1 MNTQTESKLRFEG
14 PPKIWLKRLLLG
26 LGTLVILLGA
36 WWVWTVHP
44 PTEGQAIK
52 RLGNGLPK
60 VDRVEVIALGPV
72 ASKRLLQYFP
82 TNEHYHVAGNADEHR
97 FAHRRAIVKGQE
109 AEAIAQL
116 WRAQTFEGH
125 GAACHEPGYAL
136 RFYRGPLKLL
146 ETTVCWMCSNVIL
159 PIRFEL
165 HEVGFG
171 ADSPEGQ
178 RLLKYLQSVAP
189 LPSEDAYNY
198 TNAPITLDE
207 VVSRTARAV
216 SAYHNHD
223 FLEHATHSPQLPAFQ
238 SNLLAHLSN
247 SRPETR
253 RNALHHA
260 YELRTPKLEEHLV
273 RFLTDEEPEV
283 RLEAVAHLTRIKP
296 RVNVPMPNLLPLLD
310 DEEDRT
316 RAYAL
321 QLAFERTTWLDEEL
335 VALKSAIEA
344 VLDKRG
350 QDWFELSLL
359 YRLRLPA
366 REKARLEALTD
377 MLAKRLGRRFE
388 DALKWVP
395 EQAVPPPNQAK

>member
-1 MNTQTESKLRFEG
+1 MSTQNESKFRFAV
-14 PPKIWLKRLLLG
+14 PPKAWLKRLLIG
-26 LGTLVILLGA
+26 LATLVILLGA
-36 WWVWTVHP
+36 WWVCTFHP
-44 PTEGQAIK
+44 PADGQAIK
-52 RLGNGLPK
+52 RLGNGLPT

-82 TNEHYHVAGNADEHR
+82 TNEHYHVAGNGDQHR
-97 FAHRRAIVKGQE
+97 FAHRRAILSGHD

-136 RFYRGPLKLL
+136 RFYRGPFKLL
-146 ETTVCWMCSNVIL
+146 ETTVCWMCFNVIL
-159 PIRFEL
+159 PVRFEL

-171 ADSPEGQ
+171 AGSPEGQ
-178 RLLKYLQSVAP
+178 RLLNHLQSVAP
-189 LPSEDAYNY
+189 LPNEDAYNY

-207 VVSRTARAV
+207 VATRTARAV
-216 SAYHNHD
+216 STYHNHD
-223 FLEHATHSPQLPAFQ
+223 FLEHAAHSPQLPAFQ
-238 SNLLAHLSN
+238 TALLGHLSN
-247 SRPETR
+247 ARAETR

-260 YELRTPKLEEHLV
+260 YELRTPKLEEQLI
-273 RFLTDEEPEV
+273 RLLNDEGPEV
-283 RLEAVAHLTRIKP
+283 RLEAVARLTRIKP
-296 RVNVPMPNLLPLLD
+296 RVNVPMQTLLPLLD

-335 VALKSAIEA
+335 VALKLAIEA

-350 QDWFELSLL
+350 RDWFEFSLL

-388 DALKWVP
+388 DALKWIP
-395 EQAVPPPNQAK
+395 DQTTKPSPP